1 MPASDRSDVARRE
14 PGGPASTAK
23 KPVTLQFGVDDAPP
37 LGVTLLC
44 AVQHIGVMAIF
55 LVVPLLL
62 ARQAAAPAEV
72 VTSVLG
78 LSMLALGI
86 GTLLQASPRLG
97 SGYLVPPVFTGI
109 YVGPSLQAVQSGGL
123 PLMAGMTIA
132 AGVAEG
138 ALSRTVRHL
147 RPFMPPELAG
157 LVIFLTGTTTAAIGL
172 RYLLRGAGPLSAAQ
186 WLVAVATLVPMVG
199 LSVWT
204 KGRLRIVCALVGMA
218 TGSLAALTTGGLA
231 GGALAEV
238 ALGPVV
244 ALPRLGHVGWAFD
257 PLLLV
262 PFGIGALAATLKT
275 VGLVSLSQRMND
287 TGWVRPE
294 MRSIT
299 RGVLAD
305 GVGTTVSGLFGTVGG
320 NSAPSCVGLA
330 AATGVASRRV
340 AYAIGAILI
349 LLAFVPAFPRLF
361 ALLPPPVV
369 GSVLV
374 FTACFTLLNGIE
386 TIASRMLDTRK
397 TLVIGLAIVAALAAD
412 VFPEIFK
419 TAPASIRPMLESSLV
434 FGTLTGILLNTLF
447 RLGVRQRV
455 ALTIEPAEYDPVRV
469 EDFMEERGAAW
480 GARREIVRR
489 ATYAIHQCVETL
501 LDAPET
507 TGPFSITVAFD
518 EFNLDV
524 QVRYTGA
531 MLELPERRPTEREIL
546 EVEGGDRRLAG
557 FLLRRVADRASSSR
571 DGDRCV
577 VTFHFEH

>member
-1 MPASDRSDVARRE
+1 MGGHMPASDRSDVARRE

-397 TLVIGLAIVAALAAD
+397 TLVIGLAIVAALAAGG
-412 VFPEIFK
+412 VAAVLRRGERQLRRPR
-419 TAPASIRPMLESSLV
+419 PA
-434 FGTLTGILLNTLF
+434 
-447 RLGVRQRV
+447 RLDPPGAGRG
-455 ALTIEPAEYDPVRV
+455 PADAAGDP
-469 EDFMEERGAAW
+469 AQCLSP
-480 GARREIVRR
+480 ARRRR
-489 ATYAIHQCVETL
+489 
-501 LDAPET
+501 
-507 TGPFSITVAFD
+507 S
-518 EFNLDV
+518 
-524 QVRYTGA
+524 
-531 MLELPERRPTEREIL
+531 RRPHDPGPR
-546 EVEGGDRRLAG
+546 GGGRLLRLLLAGQDAARAGHRRRLRQGCRRGVVHGGVADPAARGRARSGGAG
-557 FLLRRVADRASSSR
+557 RVSRRGQQHPGRGQPGQHVRDRLLRRARR
-571 DGDRCV
+571 GNR
-577 VTFHFEH
+577 